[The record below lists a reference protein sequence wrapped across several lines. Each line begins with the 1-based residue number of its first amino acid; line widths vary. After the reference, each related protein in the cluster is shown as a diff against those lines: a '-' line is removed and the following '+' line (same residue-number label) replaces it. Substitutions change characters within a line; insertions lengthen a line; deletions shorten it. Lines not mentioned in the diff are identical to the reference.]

1 MSVQIS
7 LANSTGAR
15 PSPAP
20 ATHGVAFLR
29 LGFRPFYFGAAVFAC
44 LAIPFWIALFLGQIN
59 VSLSVSPLLWHAHE
73 MLFGFAVA
81 VIVGFLLTAAK
92 AWTGIATPR
101 GSLLGALALLW
112 VAARITAVV
121 GPYSLYAALDIALLP
136 IVAAILASILIRAN
150 NHRNLP
156 LILILALL
164 AVANLAFHLSV
175 SGVMAASPM
184 IALHAGLALIVM
196 IECVM
201 AGRVIPAFTSA
212 VTPGLKIAMR
222 PRLEQLTLGVT
233 GLALV
238 LWVFAPPGPVTLS
251 ACGVAAALHLYRQA
265 QWHPW
270 GTRNRPILW
279 ILHISYLWIAPGFA
293 LLAVSQAGWINQS
306 AGLHA
311 LAIGLTGGLIIG
323 MITRTARGHTGRTL
337 RASTSEV
344 LAYSLVVMAAIV
356 RVVVPLLTPGWY
368 VPALIVAALAWSVA
382 FALYL
387 FVFTPWLFST
397 RLDGKDG

>member
-7 LANSTGAR
+7 PANSTGAR

-101 GSLLGALALLW
+101 GALLGALALLW

-156 LILILALL
+156 LVLILALL

-175 SGVMAASPM
+175 SGLMAASPM

-251 ACGVAAALHLYRQA
+251 ACAVAAALHLYRQA

-270 GTRNRPILW
+270 GTRSRPILW

-293 LLAVSQAGWINQS
+293 LLAVSQTGWINQS

-337 RASTSEV
+337 RASTSEI

-356 RVVVPLLTPGWY
+356 RVVVPLLTPGGY

>member
-7 LANSTGAR
+7 PANSTGAR

-101 GSLLGALALLW
+101 GALLGALALLW

-156 LILILALL
+156 LVLILALL

-175 SGVMAASPM
+175 SGLMAASPM

-251 ACGVAAALHLYRQA
+251 ACAVAAALHLYRQA

-270 GTRNRPILW
+270 GTRSRPILW

-337 RASTSEV
+337 RASTSEI

-356 RVVVPLLTPGWY
+356 RVVVPLLTPGGY

>member
-7 LANSTGAR
+7 PANSTGAR

-101 GSLLGALALLW
+101 GALLGALALLW

-156 LILILALL
+156 LVLILALL

-175 SGVMAASPM
+175 SGLMAASPM

-201 AGRVIPAFTSA
+201 AGRVIPGFTSA

-251 ACGVAAALHLYRQA
+251 ACAVAAALHLYRQA

-270 GTRNRPILW
+270 GTRSRPILW

-293 LLAVSQAGWINQS
+293 LLAVSQTGWINQS

-337 RASTSEV
+337 RASTSEI

-356 RVVVPLLTPGWY
+356 RVVVPLLTPGGY